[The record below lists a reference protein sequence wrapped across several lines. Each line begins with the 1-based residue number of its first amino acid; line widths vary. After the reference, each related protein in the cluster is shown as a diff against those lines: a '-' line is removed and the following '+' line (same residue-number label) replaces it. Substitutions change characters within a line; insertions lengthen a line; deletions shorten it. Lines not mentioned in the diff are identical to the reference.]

1 MSNIFEIASR
11 KKYRF
16 PFKGSISTEDL
27 WDLSEVQ
34 LDSVYKA
41 LSREAQKAGEDSLLS
56 DRELDPDLMNRIEIV
71 KHIFAAKKAEA
82 EQSKAEHE
90 KAIKRRRILEVIAQ
104 KQDENLRNMSEA
116 DLQKMLDELS

>member
-71 KHIFAAKKAEA
+71 KHIFATKKAEA